1 MRRGLGK
8 AAIIV
13 ALLLQLETPDE
24 TLIGGPLPPPA
35 KDCPSMPGRWNF
47 AIGFTARWN
56 PAPD

>member
-24 TLIGGPLPPPA
+24 TPIGRRLCRPPPR
-35 KDCPSMPGRWNF
+35 MTGRWNF
-47 AIGFTARWN
+47 AIGFSARPN
-56 PAPD
+56 PAGRP